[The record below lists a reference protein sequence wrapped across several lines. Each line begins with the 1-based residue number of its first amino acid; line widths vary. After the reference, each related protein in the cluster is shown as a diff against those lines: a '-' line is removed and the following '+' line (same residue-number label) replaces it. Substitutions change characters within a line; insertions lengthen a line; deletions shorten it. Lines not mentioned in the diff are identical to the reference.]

1 MLIVLRLLWFV
12 APAAVFF
19 GFAMVYYAL
28 TATFRGEYKYTDED
42 TNRSLAS
49 IVFNLLAGAGLLGFE
64 SWLFNWLSDW
74 RG

>member
-12 APAAVFF
+12 ALAAGFF
-19 GFAMVYYAL
+19 GIVMVYYAL

-49 IVFNLLAGAGLLGFE
+49 IVFNLIAGLALLAFA
-64 SWLFNWLSDW
+64 SWLFNWLQN
-74 RG
+74 G